1 MKLFYKIFGT
11 AMIAAAAAASCTDL
25 DNLEQR
31 IDSLESRI
39 AAIEAQLDGFNAN
52 IEALGAFAEGNR
64 TISSVAEN
72 NGVYTITLSDNTTI
86 TLDQGST
93 AATPVVTVDENKY
106 WMVDYNDGNG
116 PQYLLNSAGEKVQAG
131 TTPLFG
137 VDENGY
143 WTVSYNDGES
153 YVQVTDPSGNPVSA
167 VSDEQTQ
174 DSFFKDVA
182 YNEAEG
188 TFTVILLDDRTFT
201 LPVVPGFVCAIENVE
216 GAQVFELNETKTYP
230 MTVNGESEIT
240 VFKPE
245 GWTAIVSENAGA
257 YTLSVTAPAQATTL
271 TKAVIADSRSDI
283 SVLAISST
291 GFAAMAKMQ
300 VELSEAPVPATATVT
315 AVTDAA
321 TETSLT
327 YTVSSDERTD
337 SWKYIHQLATEPA
350 PTAETQ
356 GWIDG
361 TETTVVINELSANT
375 EYTLYVLPY
384 REDTPGTVAS
394 ATQRTAKK
402 VYGTKLDEYNNEG
415 AIEIAGVIYTKEEF
429 GEAVHV
435 TASASSIATSY
446 AKEGDARIY
455 FVDPDA
461 NATYDYT
468 GAVMDMIIVGNS
480 NTERS
485 KLTMTNDD
493 AGKANYIKLNQ
504 GTGGYLGRFVVSNI
518 EIDATGFAS
527 YLITNNAK
535 NAFEYVLMDNCRI
548 RMQQARPMINI
559 TVKERSI
566 RNFTMQNCEYEI
578 TAASQNMVFS
588 LQSSSGNCEADFEN
602 ITFDNNIFYS
612 NSSTATTN
620 FKLVNGQYAGIGNL
634 TVTNNTFINTITST
648 TFFVYID
655 RISTVNIARNIVWT
669 DQTMANNCGI
679 LRAVN
684 TWPTGNTVSE
694 NIAYRGNNTE
704 RNWQVFFGGNTNLF
718 EGAENFNVVADNPFS
733 GTGASFD
740 ISTATFVPNST
751 YSSYG
756 VQPVE

>member
-39 AAIEAQLDGFNAN
+39 AAIEAQLDGFNDN

-116 PQYLLNSAGEKVQAG
+116 PQYLLNSSGKKVQAG

-137 VDENGY
+137 VDKNGY
-143 WTVSYNDGES
+143 WTVSYDDGET
-153 YVQVTDPSGNPVSA
+153 YVRVTDPSGNPVSA

-230 MTVNGESEIT
+230 MTVNGESEMT

-300 VELSEAPVPATATVT
+300 VELSEAPIPATATVT

-327 YTVSSDERTD
+327 YTVSPDERTD

-361 TETTVVINELSANT
+361 TETTVVITELSANT

-415 AIEIAGVIYTKEEF
+415 AIEIAGVVYTKEEF

-435 TASASSIATSY
+435 TASA
-446 AKEGDARIY
+446 
-455 FVDPDA
+455 P
-461 NATYDYT
+461 
-468 GAVMDMIIVGNS
+468 
-480 NTERS
+480 
-485 KLTMTNDD
+485 
-493 AGKANYIKLNQ
+493 
-504 GTGGYLGRFVVSNI
+504 
-518 EIDATGFAS
+518 
-527 YLITNNAK
+527 
-535 NAFEYVLMDNCRI
+535 
-548 RMQQARPMINI
+548 P
-559 TVKERSI
+559 
-566 RNFTMQNCEYEI
+566 
-578 TAASQNMVFS
+578 
-588 LQSSSGNCEADFEN
+588 
-602 ITFDNNIFYS
+602 
-612 NSSTATTN
+612 
-620 FKLVNGQYAGIGNL
+620 
-634 TVTNNTFINTITST
+634 
-648 TFFVYID
+648 
-655 RISTVNIARNIVWT
+655 
-669 DQTMANNCGI
+669 
-679 LRAVN
+679 
-684 TWPTGNTVSE
+684 
-694 NIAYRGNNTE
+694 
-704 RNWQVFFGGNTNLF
+704 
-718 EGAENFNVVADNPFS
+718 
-733 GTGASFD
+733 
-740 ISTATFVPNST
+740 
-751 YSSYG
+751 
-756 VQPVE
+756 

>member
-327 YTVSSDERTD
+327 YTVSPDERTD

-361 TETTVVINELSANT
+361 AETTVVITELSANT

-415 AIEIAGVIYTKEEF
+415 AIEIAGVVYTKEEF

-527 YLITNNAK
+527 YLITNNAN
-535 NAFEYVLMDNCRI
+535 NAFEYVMMDNCHI
-548 RMQQARPMINI
+548 MMQQARPMINI
-559 TVKERSI
+559 TVAERSI

-578 TAASQNMVFS
+578 TAANQNMVFS

-602 ITFDNNIFYS
+602 ITFDNNLFYS
-612 NSSTATTN
+612 NSTTATTN

-648 TFFVYID
+648 TFYVYID

-694 NIAYRGNNTE
+694 NIAYRGSNTE

-718 EGAENFNVVADNPFS
+718 EGAENFNVVADDPFS

-740 ISTATFVPNST
+740 IPSATFVPNST

>member
-327 YTVSSDERTD
+327 YTVSPDERTD

-415 AIEIAGVIYTKEEF
+415 AIEIAGVVYTKEEF

-435 TASASSIATSY
+435 TASAPSIATSY

-527 YLITNNAK
+527 YLITNNAN
-535 NAFEYVLMDNCRI
+535 NAFEYVMMDNCRI

-612 NSSTATTN
+612 NSTTATTN

-648 TFFVYID
+648 TFYVYID
-655 RISTVNIARNIVWT
+655 RISTVNITRNIVWT

-740 ISTATFVPNST
+740 IPSATFVPNST

>member
-240 VFKPE
+240 VFEPE

-327 YTVSSDERTD
+327 YTVSPDERTD

-415 AIEIAGVIYTKEEF
+415 AIEIAGVVYTKEEF

-435 TASASSIATSY
+435 TASAPSIATSY

-527 YLITNNAK
+527 YLITNNAN
-535 NAFEYVLMDNCRI
+535 NAFEYVMMDNCRI

-612 NSSTATTN
+612 NSTTATTN

-648 TFFVYID
+648 TFYVYID
-655 RISTVNIARNIVWT
+655 RISTVNITRNIVWT

-740 ISTATFVPNST
+740 IPSATFVPNST

>member
-327 YTVSSDERTD
+327 YTVSPDERTD

-415 AIEIAGVIYTKEEF
+415 AIEIAGVVYTKEEF

-435 TASASSIATSY
+435 TASAPSIATSY

-527 YLITNNAK
+527 YLITNNAN
-535 NAFEYVLMDNCRI
+535 NAFEYVMMDNCRI

-648 TFFVYID
+648 TFYVYID
-655 RISTVNIARNIVWT
+655 RISTVNITRNIVWT

>member
-39 AAIEAQLDGFNAN
+39 AAIEAQLDGFNDN

-64 TISSVAEN
+64 TISNVAEN

-137 VDENGY
+137 VDEDGY
-143 WTVSYNDGES
+143 WTVSYDDGES

-230 MTVNGESEIT
+230 MTVNGESEMT

-300 VELSEAPVPATATVT
+300 VELSEAPIPATATVT

-327 YTVSSDERTD
+327 YTVSPDERTD

-361 TETTVVINELSANT
+361 TETTVVFTELEDNT
-375 EYTLYVLPY
+375 EYTLYVLPA
-384 REDTPGTVAS
+384 REGVNGTIAS
-394 ATQRTAKK
+394 ATGKTLKSPI
-402 VYGTKLDEYNNEG
+402 LDYYQAFIDGED
-415 AIEIAGVIYTKEEF
+415 IEIGGTVYNISQFAEENV
-429 GEAVHV
+429 VHCTESV
-435 TASASSIATSY
+435 KISSSNNGQILFIA
-446 AKEGDARIY
+446 
-455 FVDPDA
+455 PDCEIA
-461 NATYDYT
+461 EMGNMTN
-468 GAVMDMIIVGNS
+468 VIIVGDDPDSRPTITITNPRYLVPESGQPSRVIFKNINIVPGPSFTNYMFAVNKNYSDQGAFGEFVLDNCDITMTEKAFYSISAARYLDKFVMENCRVKLPVTGSDHFILSPGQQENTFSEITFRNNVFYCESGISNAFRLVSGATNS
-480 NTERS
+480 NNKT
-485 KLTMTNDD
+485 TI
-493 AGKANYIKLNQ
+493 GK
-504 GTGGYLGRFVVSNI
+504 
-518 EIDATGFAS
+518 
-527 YLITNNAK
+527 
-535 NAFEYVLMDNCRI
+535 
-548 RMQQARPMINI
+548 I
-559 TVKERSI
+559 TVENNTFVNVAPTNSSMI
-566 RNFTMQNCEYEI
+566 IGLTIGETTFTKNLLFFNQEI
-578 TAASQNMVFS
+578 TAGGDNLSIIFGVA
-588 LQSSSGNCEADFEN
+588 EN
-602 ITFDNNIFYS
+602 NTGYP
-612 NSSTATTN
+612 STAN
-620 FKLVNGQYAGIGNL
+620 CM
-634 TVTNNTFINTITST
+634 
-648 TFFVYID
+648 D
-655 RISTVNIARNIVWT
+655 NIV
-669 DQTMANNCGI
+669 
-679 LRAVN
+679 
-684 TWPTGNTVSE
+684 
-694 NIAYRGNNTE
+694 YRGNNTKGF
-704 RNWQVFFGGNTNLF
+704 NMFYNGSYVPAAGQ
-718 EGAENFNVVADNPFS
+718 AENPRIIADDPFS

-740 ISTATFVPNST
+740 IPSATFVPNST

>member
-39 AAIEAQLDGFNAN
+39 AAIEAQLDGLNAN
-52 IEALGAFAEGNR
+52 IEALGAFVEGNR

-327 YTVSSDERTD
+327 YTVSPDERTD

-415 AIEIAGVIYTKEEF
+415 AIEIAGVVYTKEEF

-435 TASASSIATSY
+435 TASAPSIATSY

-527 YLITNNAK
+527 YLITNNAN
-535 NAFEYVLMDNCRI
+535 NAFEYVMMDNCHI
-548 RMQQARPMINI
+548 MMQQARPMINI
-559 TVKERSI
+559 TMAERSI

-578 TAASQNMVFS
+578 TAANQNMVFS
-588 LQSSSGNCEADFEN
+588 LQASNGNCEADFEN

-612 NSSTATTN
+612 NSTTATTN

-648 TFFVYID
+648 TFYVYID
-655 RISTVNIARNIVWT
+655 RISTVNITRNIVWT

-740 ISTATFVPNST
+740 IPSATFVPNST

>member
-1 MKLFYKIFGT
+1 MKLFY
-11 AMIAAAAAASCTDL
+11 
-25 DNLEQR
+25 NLEQR

-106 WMVDYNDGNG
+106 WMVDYKDGNG

-143 WTVSYNDGES
+143 WTVSYDDGET

-167 VSDEQTQ
+167 VNDEQTQ

-230 MTVNGESEIT
+230 MTVNGESEMT

-300 VELSEAPVPATATVT
+300 VELSEAPIPATATVT

-327 YTVSSDERTD
+327 YTVSPDERTD

-415 AIEIAGVIYTKEEF
+415 AIEIAGVVYTKEEF

-435 TASASSIATSY
+435 TASAPSIATSY

-504 GTGGYLGRFVVSNI
+504 GTTGYLGRFVVSNI

-527 YLITNNAK
+527 YLITNNAN
-535 NAFEYVLMDNCRI
+535 NAFEYVMMDNCHI

-578 TAASQNMVFS
+578 TAANQNMVFS

-602 ITFDNNIFYS
+602 ITFDNNLFYS
-612 NSSTATTN
+612 NSTTATTN

>member
-143 WTVSYNDGES
+143 WTVSY
-153 YVQVTDPSGNPVSA
+153 NPVSA

-327 YTVSSDERTD
+327 YTVSPDERTD

-415 AIEIAGVIYTKEEF
+415 AIEIAGVVYTKEEF

-435 TASASSIATSY
+435 TASAPSIATSY

-527 YLITNNAK
+527 YLITNNAN
-535 NAFEYVLMDNCRI
+535 NAFEYVMMDNCRI

-612 NSSTATTN
+612 NSTTATTN

-648 TFFVYID
+648 TFYVYID
-655 RISTVNIARNIVWT
+655 RISTVNITRNIVWT

>member
-174 DSFFKDVA
+174 DTFFKGVD

-327 YTVSSDERTD
+327 YTVSPDERTD

-361 TETTVVINELSANT
+361 AETTVVINELSANT
-375 EYTLYVLPY
+375 EYTLFVLPY

-415 AIEIAGVIYTKEEF
+415 AIEIAGVVYTKEEF

-435 TASASSIATSY
+435 TASAPSIATSY

-527 YLITNNAK
+527 YLITNNAN
-535 NAFEYVLMDNCRI
+535 NAFEYVMMDNCRI

-612 NSSTATTN
+612 NSTTATTN

-648 TFFVYID
+648 TFYVYID
-655 RISTVNIARNIVWT
+655 RISTVNITRNIVWT

>member
-1 MKLFYKIFGT
+1 MKLCYKIFGT

-527 YLITNNAK
+527 YLITNNAN

>member
-39 AAIEAQLDGFNAN
+39 AAIEAQLDGFNDN

-116 PQYLLNSAGEKVQAG
+116 PQYLLNSSGKKVQAG

-137 VDENGY
+137 VDKNGY
-143 WTVSYNDGES
+143 WTVSYDDGET
-153 YVQVTDPSGNPVSA
+153 YVRVTDPSGNPVSA

-230 MTVNGESEIT
+230 MTVNGESEMT

-300 VELSEAPVPATATVT
+300 VELSEAPIPATATVT

-327 YTVSSDERTD
+327 YTVSPDERTD

-361 TETTVVINELSANT
+361 TETTVVITELSANT

-415 AIEIAGVIYTKEEF
+415 AIEIAGVVYTKEEF

-504 GTGGYLGRFVVSNI
+504 GTAGYLGRFVVSNI

-527 YLITNNAK
+527 YLITNNAN
-535 NAFEYVLMDNCRI
+535 NAFEYVMMDNCHI

-559 TVKERSI
+559 TVAERSI

-578 TAASQNMVFS
+578 TAANQNMVFS

-602 ITFDNNIFYS
+602 ITFDNNLFYS
-612 NSSTATTN
+612 NSTTATTN

-648 TFFVYID
+648 TFYVYID

-694 NIAYRGNNTE
+694 NIAYRGSNTE

-718 EGAENFNVVADNPFS
+718 EGAENFNVVANDPFS

-740 ISTATFVPNST
+740 IPSATFVPNST

>member
-527 YLITNNAK
+527 YLITNNAN

>member
-327 YTVSSDERTD
+327 YTVSPDERTD

-361 TETTVVINELSANT
+361 AETTVVINELSANT
-375 EYTLYVLPY
+375 EYTLFVLPY

-415 AIEIAGVIYTKEEF
+415 AIEIAGVVYTKEEF

-435 TASASSIATSY
+435 TASAPSIATSY

-455 FVDPDA
+455 FVDPDV

-527 YLITNNAK
+527 YLITNNAN
-535 NAFEYVLMDNCRI
+535 NAFEYVMMDNCHI

-612 NSSTATTN
+612 NSTTATTN

-648 TFFVYID
+648 TFYVYID
-655 RISTVNIARNIVWT
+655 RISTVNITRNIVWT

-740 ISTATFVPNST
+740 IPSATFVPNST

>member
-52 IEALGAFAEGNR
+52 IKALEAFAEGNR

-143 WTVSYNDGES
+143 WTVSYDDGES

-327 YTVSSDERTD
+327 YTVSPDERTD

-361 TETTVVINELSANT
+361 TETTVVITGLSANT

-415 AIEIAGVIYTKEEF
+415 AIEIAGVVYTKEEF

-493 AGKANYIKLNQ
+493 AGRANYIKLNQ
-504 GTGGYLGRFVVSNI
+504 GTAGYLGRFVVSNI

-527 YLITNNAK
+527 YLITNNAN
-535 NAFEYVLMDNCRI
+535 NAFEYVMMDNCRI

-612 NSSTATTN
+612 NSTTATTN

-648 TFFVYID
+648 TFYVYID
-655 RISTVNIARNIVWT
+655 RISTVNITRNIVWT

-733 GTGASFD
+733 GAGASFD
-740 ISTATFVPNST
+740 IPSATFVPNST

>member
-106 WMVDYNDGNG
+106 WMVDYKDGNG

-143 WTVSYNDGES
+143 WTVSYDDGET

-167 VSDEQTQ
+167 VNDEQTQ

-230 MTVNGESEIT
+230 MTVNGESEMT

-300 VELSEAPVPATATVT
+300 VELSEAPIPATATVT

-327 YTVSSDERTD
+327 YTVSPDERTD

-415 AIEIAGVIYTKEEF
+415 AIEIAGVVYTKEEF

-435 TASASSIATSY
+435 TASAPSIATSY

-504 GTGGYLGRFVVSNI
+504 GTTGYLGRFVVSNI

-527 YLITNNAK
+527 YLITNNAN
-535 NAFEYVLMDNCRI
+535 NAFEYVMMDNCHI

-578 TAASQNMVFS
+578 TAANQNMVFS

-602 ITFDNNIFYS
+602 ITFDNNLFYS
-612 NSSTATTN
+612 NSTTATTN

-679 LRAVN
+679 LRAL
-684 TWPTGNTVSE
+684 TRWPTGTTVAE
-694 NIAYRGNNTE
+694 NIVYKGTNE
-704 RNWQVFFGGNTNLF
+704 KNWQIFFDGTKYMF
-718 EGAENFNVVADNPFS
+718 EGAEQFNILTDDPFS

-740 ISTATFVPNST
+740 IPSATFVPNST

>member
-1 MKLFYKIFGT
+1 
-11 AMIAAAAAASCTDL
+11 MIAAAAAASCTDL

-116 PQYLLNSAGEKVQAG
+116 PQYLLNSAGKKVQAG

-327 YTVSSDERTD
+327 YTVSPDERTD

-361 TETTVVINELSANT
+361 AETTVVITKLSANT

-415 AIEIAGVIYTKEEF
+415 AIEIAGVVYTKEEF

-504 GTGGYLGRFVVSNI
+504 GTTGYLGRFVVSNI

-527 YLITNNAK
+527 YLITNNAN
-535 NAFEYVLMDNCRI
+535 NAFEYVMMDNCHI
-548 RMQQARPMINI
+548 MMQQARPMINI
-559 TVKERSI
+559 TMAERSI

-578 TAASQNMVFS
+578 TAANQNMVFS
-588 LQSSSGNCEADFEN
+588 LQASNGNCEADFEN
-602 ITFDNNIFYS
+602 ITFDNNLFYS
-612 NSSTATTN
+612 NSTTATSN
-620 FKLVNGQYAGIGNL
+620 FKLVNGQKAGIGNL
-634 TVTNNTFINTITST
+634 TITNNTFINTITQT
-648 TFFVYID
+648 TFYVYID
-655 RISTVNIARNIVWT
+655 RVSNVNITRNIAWT
-669 DQTMANNCGI
+669 DQTMANNCGF
-679 LRAVN
+679 LRALT
-684 TWPTGNTVSE
+684 TWPTGTTVAE
-694 NIAYRGNNTE
+694 NIVYKGTNE
-704 RNWQVFFGGNTNLF
+704 KNWQIFFDGTKYMF
-718 EGAENFNVVADNPFS
+718 EGAEQFNILTDDPFS

-740 ISTATFVPNST
+740 IPSATFVPNST

>member
-143 WTVSYNDGES
+143 WTVSYDDGES

-327 YTVSSDERTD
+327 YTVSPDERTD

-361 TETTVVINELSANT
+361 AETTVVINELSANT
-375 EYTLYVLPY
+375 EYTLFVLPY

-415 AIEIAGVIYTKEEF
+415 AIEIAGVVYTKEEF

-435 TASASSIATSY
+435 TASAPSIATSY

-527 YLITNNAK
+527 YLITNNAN
-535 NAFEYVLMDNCRI
+535 NAFEYVMMDNCHI

-612 NSSTATTN
+612 NSTTATTN

-648 TFFVYID
+648 TFYVYID
-655 RISTVNIARNIVWT
+655 RISTVNITRNIVWT

-740 ISTATFVPNST
+740 IPSATFVPNST

>member
-327 YTVSSDERTD
+327 YTVSPDERTD

-415 AIEIAGVIYTKEEF
+415 AIEIAGVVYTKEEF

-435 TASASSIATSY
+435 TASAPSIATSY

-527 YLITNNAK
+527 YLITNNAN
-535 NAFEYVLMDNCRI
+535 NAFEYVMMDNCRI

-612 NSSTATTN
+612 NSTTATTN

-648 TFFVYID
+648 TFYVYID
-655 RISTVNIARNIVWT
+655 KISTVNITRNIVWT

>member
-39 AAIEAQLDGFNAN
+39 AAIEAQLDGFNDN

-64 TISSVAEN
+64 TISNVAEN

-106 WMVDYNDGNG
+106 WMVDYKDGNG

-137 VDENGY
+137 VDEDGY
-143 WTVSYNDGES
+143 WTVSYDDGES

-230 MTVNGESEIT
+230 MTVNGESEMT

-300 VELSEAPVPATATVT
+300 VELSEAPIPATATVT

-321 TETSLT
+321 AETSLT
-327 YTVSSDERTD
+327 YTVSPDERTD

-435 TASASSIATSY
+435 TASAPGIATSY

-504 GTGGYLGRFVVSNI
+504 GTAGYLGRFVVSNI

-527 YLITNNAK
+527 YLITNNAN
-535 NAFEYVLMDNCRI
+535 NAFEYVMMDNCHI

-559 TVKERSI
+559 TVAERSI

-578 TAASQNMVFS
+578 TAANQNMVFS

-612 NSSTATTN
+612 NNTTATTN

-669 DQTMANNCGI
+669 DQTMGNNCGF

-740 ISTATFVPNST
+740 IPSATFVPNST

>member
-143 WTVSYNDGES
+143 WTVSYNDGET

-271 TKAVIADSRSDI
+271 SKAVIADSRSDI

-327 YTVSSDERTD
+327 YTVSPDERTD

-415 AIEIAGVIYTKEEF
+415 AIEIAGVVYTKEEF

-435 TASASSIATSY
+435 TASAPSIATSY

-527 YLITNNAK
+527 YLITNNAN
-535 NAFEYVLMDNCRI
+535 NAFEYVMMDNCRI

-612 NSSTATTN
+612 NSTTATTN

-648 TFFVYID
+648 TFYVYID
-655 RISTVNIARNIVWT
+655 RISTVNITRNIVWT

-740 ISTATFVPNST
+740 IPSATFVPNST

>member
-143 WTVSYNDGES
+143 WTVSYDDGES

-167 VSDEQTQ
+167 VNDEQTQ

-230 MTVNGESEIT
+230 MTVNGESEMT

-300 VELSEAPVPATATVT
+300 VELSEAPIPATATVT

-327 YTVSSDERTD
+327 YTVSPDERTD

-361 TETTVVINELSANT
+361 TETTVVITELSANT

-435 TASASSIATSY
+435 TASAPGIATSY

-504 GTGGYLGRFVVSNI
+504 GTTGYLGRFVVSNI

-527 YLITNNAK
+527 YLITNNAN
-535 NAFEYVLMDNCRI
+535 NAFEYVMMDNCRI

-612 NSSTATTN
+612 NNTTATTN

-655 RISTVNIARNIVWT
+655 KISTVNITRNIVWT

>member
-143 WTVSYNDGES
+143 WTVSYDDGES

-167 VSDEQTQ
+167 VNDEQTQ

-230 MTVNGESEIT
+230 MTVNGESEMT

-300 VELSEAPVPATATVT
+300 VELSEAPIPATATVT

-327 YTVSSDERTD
+327 YTVSPDERTD

-361 TETTVVINELSANT
+361 TETTVVITELSANT

-415 AIEIAGVIYTKEEF
+415 AIEIAGVVYTKEEF

-435 TASASSIATSY
+435 TASAPSIATSY

-485 KLTMTNDD
+485 KLTMTNDN

-504 GTGGYLGRFVVSNI
+504 GTTGYLGRFVVSNI

-527 YLITNNAK
+527 YLITNNAN
-535 NAFEYVLMDNCRI
+535 NAFEYVMMDNCHI

-559 TVKERSI
+559 TVAERSI

-578 TAASQNMVFS
+578 TAANQNMVFS

-612 NSSTATTN
+612 NSTTATTN
-620 FKLVNGQYAGIGNL
+620 FKLVNGQLAGIGNL
-634 TVTNNTFINTITST
+634 TMTNNTFINTITT
-648 TFFVYID
+648 TSFYVYID
-655 RISTVNIARNIVWT
+655 RISTVNITRNIAWT
-669 DQTMANNCGI
+669 DQTMDNNCGF
-679 LRAVN
+679 LRALT
-684 TWPTGNTVSE
+684 TWPTGTTVAE
-694 NIAYRGNNTE
+694 NIVYKGTNE
-704 RNWQVFFGGNTNLF
+704 KNWQIFFDGTKYMF
-718 EGAENFNVVADNPFS
+718 EGAEQFNILADDPFS

-740 ISTATFVPNST
+740 IPSATFVPNST

>member
-39 AAIEAQLDGFNAN
+39 AAIEAQLDGFNDN

-64 TISSVAEN
+64 TISNVAEN

-106 WMVDYNDGNG
+106 WMVDYKDGNG

-137 VDENGY
+137 VDEYGY
-143 WTVSYNDGES
+143 WTVSYDDGET

-167 VSDEQTQ
+167 VNDEQTQ

-230 MTVNGESEIT
+230 MTVNGESEMT

-300 VELSEAPVPATATVT
+300 VELSEAPIPATATVT

-327 YTVSSDERTD
+327 YTVSPDERTD

-415 AIEIAGVIYTKEEF
+415 AIEIAGVVYTKEEF

-435 TASASSIATSY
+435 TASAPSIATSY

-527 YLITNNAK
+527 YLITNNAN
-535 NAFEYVLMDNCRI
+535 NAFEYVMMDNCRI

-612 NSSTATTN
+612 NSTTATTN

-648 TFFVYID
+648 TFYVYID
-655 RISTVNIARNIVWT
+655 RISTVNITRNIVWT

-740 ISTATFVPNST
+740 IPSATFVPNST

>member
-39 AAIEAQLDGFNAN
+39 AAIEAQLDGFNDN

-64 TISSVAEN
+64 TISNVAEN

-106 WMVDYNDGNG
+106 WMVDYKDGNG

-137 VDENGY
+137 VDEYGY
-143 WTVSYNDGES
+143 WTVSYDDGET

-167 VSDEQTQ
+167 VNDEQTQ

-230 MTVNGESEIT
+230 MTVNGESEMT

-300 VELSEAPVPATATVT
+300 VELSEAPIPATATVT

-327 YTVSSDERTD
+327 YTVSPDERTD

-415 AIEIAGVIYTKEEF
+415 AIEIAGVVYTKEEF

-435 TASASSIATSY
+435 TASAPGIATSY

-504 GTGGYLGRFVVSNI
+504 GTAGYLGRFVVSNI

-527 YLITNNAK
+527 YLITNNAN
-535 NAFEYVLMDNCRI
+535 NAFEYVMMDNCRI

-559 TVKERSI
+559 TVAERSI

-578 TAASQNMVFS
+578 TAANQNMVFS

-602 ITFDNNIFYS
+602 ITFDNNLFYS
-612 NSSTATTN
+612 NSTTATSN
-620 FKLVNGQYAGIGNL
+620 FKLVYGQKAGIGNL
-634 TVTNNTFINTITST
+634 TITNNTFINTITQT
-648 TFFVYID
+648 TFYVYID
-655 RISTVNIARNIVWT
+655 RVSNVNITRNIAWT
-669 DQTMANNCGI
+669 DQTMANNCGF
-679 LRAVN
+679 LRALT
-684 TWPTGNTVSE
+684 TWPTGTTVAE
-694 NIAYRGNNTE
+694 NIVYKGTNE
-704 RNWQVFFGGNTNLF
+704 KNWQIFFDGTKYMF
-718 EGAENFNVVADNPFS
+718 EGAEQFNILTDDPFS

-740 ISTATFVPNST
+740 IPSATFVPNST

>member
-106 WMVDYNDGNG
+106 WMVDYNDGKG

-143 WTVSYNDGES
+143 WTVSYDDGET

-327 YTVSSDERTD
+327 YTVSPDERTD

-361 TETTVVINELSANT
+361 TETTVVITGLSANT

-435 TASASSIATSY
+435 TASAPSIATSY

-527 YLITNNAK
+527 YLITNNAN
-535 NAFEYVLMDNCRI
+535 NAFEYVMMDNCRI

-612 NSSTATTN
+612 NSTTATTN

-655 RISTVNIARNIVWT
+655 RISTVNITRNIVWT

-740 ISTATFVPNST
+740 IPSATFVPNST

>member
-143 WTVSYNDGES
+143 WTVSYDDGES
-153 YVQVTDPSGNPVSA
+153 YVQVTDPSGKPVSA

-327 YTVSSDERTD
+327 YTVSPDERTD

-415 AIEIAGVIYTKEEF
+415 AIEIAGVVYTKEEF

-435 TASASSIATSY
+435 TASAPSIATSY

-527 YLITNNAK
+527 YLITNNAN
-535 NAFEYVLMDNCRI
+535 NAFEYVMMDNCRI

-612 NSSTATTN
+612 NSTTATTN

-648 TFFVYID
+648 TFYVYID
-655 RISTVNIARNIVWT
+655 RISTVNITRNIVWT

-740 ISTATFVPNST
+740 IPSATFVPNST

>member
-39 AAIEAQLDGFNAN
+39 AAIEAQLDGFNDN

-137 VDENGY
+137 VDKNGY
-143 WTVSYNDGES
+143 WTVSYDDGES

-188 TFTVILLDDRTFT
+188 TFTVILLDDKTFT

-230 MTVNGESEIT
+230 MTVNGESEMT

-300 VELSEAPVPATATVT
+300 VELSEAPIPATATVT

-327 YTVSSDERTD
+327 YTVSPDDRTD

-361 TETTVVINELSANT
+361 AETTVVITELSANT

-415 AIEIAGVIYTKEEF
+415 AIEIAGVVYTKEEF

-504 GTGGYLGRFVVSNI
+504 GTAGYLGRFVVSNI

-527 YLITNNAK
+527 YLITNNAN
-535 NAFEYVLMDNCRI
+535 NAFEYVMMDNCHI

-559 TVKERSI
+559 TVAERSI

-578 TAASQNMVFS
+578 TAANQNMVFS

-602 ITFDNNIFYS
+602 ITFDNNLFYS
-612 NSSTATTN
+612 NSTTATTN

-648 TFFVYID
+648 TFYVYID

-684 TWPTGNTVSE
+684 TWPTGTTVAK
-694 NIAYRGNNTE
+694 NIVYKGTNE
-704 RNWQVFFGGNTNLF
+704 KNWQIFFDGTKYMF
-718 EGAENFNVVADNPFS
+718 EGAEQFNILTDDPFS

-740 ISTATFVPNST
+740 IPSATFVPNST

-756 VQPVE
+756 AQPVE

>member
-327 YTVSSDERTD
+327 YTVSPDERTD

-415 AIEIAGVIYTKEEF
+415 AIEIAGVVYTKEEF

-435 TASASSIATSY
+435 TASAPSIATSY

-504 GTGGYLGRFVVSNI
+504 GTAGYLGRFVVSNI

-527 YLITNNAK
+527 YLITNNAN
-535 NAFEYVLMDNCRI
+535 NAFEYVMMDNCRI

-612 NSSTATTN
+612 NSTTATTN

-648 TFFVYID
+648 TFYVYID
-655 RISTVNIARNIVWT
+655 RISTVNITRNIVWT

-740 ISTATFVPNST
+740 IPSATFVPNST

>member
-39 AAIEAQLDGFNAN
+39 AAIEAQLDGFNDN

-93 AATPVVTVDENKY
+93 AATPVVTVDEDKY
-106 WMVDYNDGNG
+106 WMVDYNDGKG
-116 PQYLLNSAGEKVQAG
+116 PQYLLNASGQKVQAG
-131 TTPLFG
+131 TTPIFG

-143 WTVSYNDGES
+143 WTVSYDDGES

-216 GAQVFELNETKTYP
+216 GVQVFELNETKTYP
-230 MTVNGESEIT
+230 MTVNGESEMT

-271 TKAVIADSRSDI
+271 SKAVIADSRSDI

-300 VELSEAPVPATATVT
+300 VELSEAPIPATATVT

-327 YTVSSDERTD
+327 YTVSPDERTD
-337 SWKYIHQLATEPA
+337 SWKYIHQLATEAA

-361 TETTVVINELSANT
+361 AETTVVITELSANT

-415 AIEIAGVIYTKEEF
+415 AIEIAGVVYTKEEF

-504 GTGGYLGRFVVSNI
+504 GTAGYLGRFVVSNI

-527 YLITNNAK
+527 YLITNNAN
-535 NAFEYVLMDNCRI
+535 NAFEYVMMDNCHI

-559 TVKERSI
+559 TVAERSI

-578 TAASQNMVFS
+578 TAANQNMVFS
-588 LQSSSGNCEADFEN
+588 LQSSGGNCEADFEN
-602 ITFDNNIFYS
+602 ITFDNNLFYS
-612 NSSTATTN
+612 NSTTATSN
-620 FKLVNGQYAGIGNL
+620 FKLVNGQKAGIGNL
-634 TVTNNTFINTITST
+634 TITNNTFINTITQT
-648 TFFVYID
+648 TFYVYID
-655 RISTVNIARNIVWT
+655 RVSNVNITRNIAWT
-669 DQTMANNCGI
+669 DQTMDNNCGF
-679 LRAVN
+679 LRALT
-684 TWPTGNTVSE
+684 TWPTGTTVAE
-694 NIAYRGNNTE
+694 NIVYKGTNE
-704 RNWQVFFGGNTNLF
+704 KNWQIFFDGTKYMF
-718 EGAENFNVVADNPFS
+718 EGAEQFNILADDPFS

-740 ISTATFVPNST
+740 IPSATFVPNST

-756 VQPVE
+756 AQPVE

>member
-143 WTVSYNDGES
+143 WTVSYDDGET

-327 YTVSSDERTD
+327 YTVSPDERTD

-415 AIEIAGVIYTKEEF
+415 AIEIAGVVYTKEEF

-435 TASASSIATSY
+435 TASAPSIATSY

-527 YLITNNAK
+527 YLITNNAN
-535 NAFEYVLMDNCRI
+535 NAFEYVMMDNCRI

-612 NSSTATTN
+612 NSTTATTN

-648 TFFVYID
+648 TFYVYID
-655 RISTVNIARNIVWT
+655 RISTVNITRNIVWT

-740 ISTATFVPNST
+740 IPSATFVPNST